1 MILHN
6 GCFVCLEHQF
16 LLSIFFTEVLNML
29 MNSDMIIVLENGKVC
44 DVGNHSQLLHT
55 SSYYQYYYREM
66 SS

>member
-1 MILHN
+1 
-6 GCFVCLEHQF
+6 
-16 LLSIFFTEVLNML
+16 ML